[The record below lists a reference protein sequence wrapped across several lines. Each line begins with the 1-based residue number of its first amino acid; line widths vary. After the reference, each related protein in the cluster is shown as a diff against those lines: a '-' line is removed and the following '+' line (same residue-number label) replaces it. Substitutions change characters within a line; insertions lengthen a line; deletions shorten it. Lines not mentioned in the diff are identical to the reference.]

1 MIRANVLKVRWLS
14 HLISFK
20 SIDYQPF
27 SNGTL
32 FRCSKIN
39 DMQFQNGFS
48 NSCTNATFLSS
59 LIQILIKLIRV
70 NLFDLSKMYFFLN
83 HKLSNGQIGSHI
95 LIKWEIS
102 SISQNSK
109 WKYIRDRKMR
119 TYAKIVFTFR
129 ETLRDFFSWFYC
141 EIWLNWMKNNFS
153 LSNWIMNSA
162 LLRFNYLRLLQFM

>member
-39 DMQFQNGFS
+39 DMQLQNGFS

-59 LIQILIKLIRV
+59 LIQILIELIRV
-70 NLFDLSKMYFFLN
+70 DLFDLSKMYFFLN
-83 HKLSNGQIGSHI
+83 HKLSNGQIDSHI

-102 SISQNSK
+102 SISQNSQ
-109 WKYIRDRKMR
+109 WKYIFDRKMR
-119 TYAKIVFTFR
+119 TYAKLLHIHVSRDTSETFF
-129 ETLRDFFSWFYC
+129 LDFNAKFD
-141 EIWLNWMKNNFS
+141 
-153 LSNWIMNSA
+153 WIEWKTIFRYQIE
-162 LLRFNYLRLLQFM
+162 L

>member
-39 DMQFQNGFS
+39 DMQLQNGFS

-59 LIQILIKLIRV
+59 LIQILIELIRV
-70 NLFDLSKMYFFLN
+70 DLFDLSKMYFFLN
-83 HKLSNGQIGSHI
+83 HKLSNGQIDSHI

-102 SISQNSK
+102 SISQNSQWKSIEK
-109 WKYIRDRKMR
+109 WEHMQNCYI
-119 TYAKIVFTFR
+119 FTFR
-129 ETLRDFFSWFYC
+129 ETLQRLFFLDFNAKFD
-141 EIWLNWMKNNFS
+141 
-153 LSNWIMNSA
+153 WIEWKTIFRYQIE
-162 LLRFNYLRLLQFM
+162 L